1 MLQTRATISARMVP
15 YPNLVSDST
24 LVQDTID
31 LLTDAGGRAAAS
43 EIVDAVFKLSHIDDD
58 LAGLLVADLIRNDR
72 RFKIIDNNTVEL
84 QQDDWDTRLLR
95 DLDFVVVDVEA
106 TGAKTPP
113 NRLIELGAYRIRG
126 GKIVDKFLRKEIF
139 IEGALAQSFK
149 EGVEA
154 LIESEPS
161 EEEIDEYLG
170 RFSSLMH
177 QPVVLH

>member
-1 MLQTRATISARMVP
+1 MQML
-15 YPNLVSDST
+15 YNSDSFAVVMFDVPADT
-24 LVQDTID
+24 SLVGTAES
-31 LLTDAGGRAAAS
+31 LT
-43 EIVDAVFKLSHIDDD
+43 
-58 LAGLLVADLIRNDR
+58 
-72 RFKIIDNNTVEL
+72 
-84 QQDDWDTRLLR
+84 
-95 DLDFVVVDVEA
+95 
-106 TGAKTPP
+106 
-113 NRLIELGAYRIRG
+113 RG
-126 GKIVDKFLRKEIF
+126 GYEIVDKFARKEIF